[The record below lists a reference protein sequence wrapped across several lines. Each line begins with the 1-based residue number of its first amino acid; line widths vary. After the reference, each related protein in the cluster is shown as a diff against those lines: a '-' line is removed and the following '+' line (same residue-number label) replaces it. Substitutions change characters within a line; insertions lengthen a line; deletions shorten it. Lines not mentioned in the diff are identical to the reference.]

1 MVTLNGGAELYYDFT
16 VQIPSIK
23 GKVLTKDKGKTTYVL
38 YQYGLDYKPDKK
50 YAIPKRT
57 IIGKV
62 DPSDK
67 SLMFPN
73 ERFQEYFPEVVLP
86 EELPEAYRSCCL
98 RIGSYIVIRYV
109 MNEYKLPKLLKRWF
123 PKDSGLLMDLVSYL
137 IVDEENAGQYYP
149 DFAFCHP
156 LFSEGMRIYSDSKIS
171 RFFSAVT
178 REQTIGFLD
187 DWNKRRDHKQRIYI
201 SYDSS
206 NKNCQ
211 AGDIDLIEYGK
222 AKDDKGIPVFNL
234 AIAFDKTNRIPLFY
248 EEYPGSITD
257 VSQFIYMVDKV
268 NEYGY
273 KKVGFI
279 LDRGYFSKDNIRYM
293 EEGNYAFVIMV
304 KGRKALVS
312 SLVEENLGT
321 FETDRDCSIRAYHV
335 YGKSVTSR
343 LYEDDKHDRYF
354 HIYYNPSKQAAERE
368 QLEQTVEKIK
378 IQMDKR
384 IGDIAT
390 VSNTWQDYFLVRY
403 DKEGH
408 LVSYKERKEVIQRE
422 LKLCGYFCII
432 TSEKMTASEALIHYK
447 GRDVSEKLFSTDKS
461 FIGSRSMRVQ
471 RGQAL
476 SAKIFVEFI
485 ALIVRNRIY
494 NLLKEM
500 MLRLETKPNYM
511 TVPAALRELEK
522 IEMVRRNNG
531 QYRLD
536 HAVTRKQKMILSS
549 FGLSDIDVKS
559 IAMDIGK
566 QLSDSPAIIDEA
578 TTKEEGKDGE
588 DTFDIID

>member
-1 MVTLNGGAELYYDFT
+1 MYYDFV
-16 VQIPSIK
+16 VQIPSARGKIITKKK
-23 GKVLTKDKGKTTYVL
+23 GNATYIL
-38 YQYGLDYKPDKK
+38 YQYGQNYNPDKK

-57 IIGKV
+57 VIGKV
-62 DPSDK
+62 DPSDS

-73 ERFQEYFPEVVLP
+73 ERFQEYFPEVIFP
-86 EELPEAYRSCCL
+86 EELPETHRSCCL
-98 RIGSYIVIRYV
+98 RIGSYIVIRHV
-109 MNEYKLPKLLKRWF
+109 MNEYNLPKLLKRWF
-123 PKDSGLLMDLVSYL
+123 QNDSGLLMDLVSYL

-171 RFFSAVT
+171 RFLASVT
-178 REQTIGFLD
+178 REQAIGFLN

-248 EEYPGSITD
+248 EEYPGSVTD

-268 NEYGY
+268 SEYGY

-279 LDRGYFSKDNIRYM
+279 LDRGYFSKDNIHCM

-312 SLVEENLGT
+312 SLVEENLGS
-321 FETDRDCSIRAYHV
+321 FETDRDCSIRSYHV
-335 YGKSVTSR
+335 YGKTVMAR
-343 LYEDDKHDRYF
+343 LYEDDAHDRYF

-368 QLEQTVEKIK
+368 RLERTVERMK
-378 IQMDKR
+378 IQMDKH
-384 IGDIAT
+384 IGKMTIMPKT
-390 VSNTWQDYFLVRY
+390 CQDYFLIRY
-403 DKEGH
+403 DKKGCF
-408 LVSYKERKEVIQRE
+408 VSYEERKEVLQRE

-447 GRDVSEKLFSTDKS
+447 GRDVSEKLFRADKT

-471 RGQAL
+471 SVQAL

-536 HAVTRKQKMILSS
+536 HAVTRKQKTILSS
-549 FGLSDIDVKS
+549 FGLSDMDVKS
-559 IAMDIGK
+559 IAMDIGN
-566 QLSDSPAIIDEA
+566 QLSGDQTLTDETA
-578 TTKEEGKDGE
+578 TKEDENDGE
-588 DTFDIID
+588 DAFNIID

>member
-1 MVTLNGGAELYYDFT
+1 MYYNFT

-23 GKVLTKDKGKTTYVL
+23 GKVLTKDKGAATYIL

-62 DPSDK
+62 DPADRSR
-67 SLMFPN
+67 MYPN
-73 ERFQEYFPEVVLP
+73 EKFQEYFPEVVFP

-109 MNEYKLPKLLKRWF
+109 LNEYKLPKLLERWF
-123 PKDSGLLMDLVSYL
+123 PKDIGLLMDLVSYL

-171 RFFSAVT
+171 RFFSSVT

-187 DWNKRRDHKQRIYI
+187 DWNRRRDHKQRIYI

-222 AKDDKGIPVFNL
+222 AKDHKGVPIFNL
-234 AIAFDKTNRIPLFY
+234 AVAFDKTNRIPLFY

-257 VSQFIYMVDKV
+257 VSQFIHMVDKV
-268 NEYGY
+268 SEYGY
-273 KKVGFI
+273 RKVGFI

-293 EEGNYAFVIMV
+293 EEGKYAFVIMV

-335 YGKSVTSR
+335 YGKTVMA
-343 LYEDDKHDRYF
+343 RY
-354 HIYYNPSKQAAERE
+354 N
-368 QLEQTVEKIK
+368 
-378 IQMDKR
+378 
-384 IGDIAT
+384 G
-390 VSNTWQDYFLVRY
+390 
-403 DKEGH
+403 
-408 LVSYKERKEVIQRE
+408 
-422 LKLCGYFCII
+422 II
-432 TSEKMTASEALIHYK
+432 
-447 GRDVSEKLFSTDKS
+447 
-461 FIGSRSMRVQ
+461 
-471 RGQAL
+471 
-476 SAKIFVEFI
+476 
-485 ALIVRNRIY
+485 N
-494 NLLKEM
+494 
-500 MLRLETKPNYM
+500 
-511 TVPAALRELEK
+511 
-522 IEMVRRNNG
+522 
-531 QYRLD
+531 
-536 HAVTRKQKMILSS
+536 
-549 FGLSDIDVKS
+549 
-559 IAMDIGK
+559 
-566 QLSDSPAIIDEA
+566 
-578 TTKEEGKDGE
+578 
-588 DTFDIID
+588 

>member
-1 MVTLNGGAELYYDFT
+1 MYYNFT

-23 GKVLTKDKGKTTYVL
+23 GKVLTKDKGTTTYIL

-62 DPSDK
+62 DPADRSR
-67 SLMFPN
+67 MYPN
-73 ERFQEYFPEVVLP
+73 EKFQEYFPEVVFP

-109 MNEYKLPKLLKRWF
+109 LNEYKLPKLLERWF

-171 RFFSAVT
+171 RFFSSVT

-187 DWNKRRDHKQRIYI
+187 DWNRRRDHKQRIYI

-222 AKDDKGIPVFNL
+222 AKDHKCIPIFNL

-257 VSQFIYMVDKV
+257 VSQFIHMVDKV
-268 NEYGY
+268 SEYGY
-273 KKVGFI
+273 RKFGFI

-293 EEGNYAFVIMV
+293 EEGKYAFVIMV

-335 YGKSVTSR
+335 YGKTVMAR
-343 LYEDDKHDRYF
+343 LHEDDTHERYF

-368 QLEQTVEKIK
+368 LLEQMIEKIK
-378 IQMDKR
+378 IQLDKR
-384 IGDIAT
+384 IGDIT
-390 VSNTWQDYFLVRY
+390 TISNAWQDYFQVRY
-403 DKEGH
+403 DKQGH
-408 LVSYKERKEVIQRE
+408 LVSYQERKEAIQRE

-447 GRDVSEKLFSTDKS
+447 GRDVSEKLFRTDKT
-461 FIGSRSMRVQ
+461 FIGSKSMRVQ
-471 RGQAL
+471 SAQAL

-500 MLRLETKPNYM
+500 MLRLETRPNYM

-536 HAVTRKQKMILSS
+536 HAVTKKQKTILSS

-566 QLSDSPAIIDEA
+566 QLSGSPTIIDETA
-578 TTKEEGKDGE
+578 TKEDEDDGE
-588 DTFDIID
+588 DTFNIID